1 MKRFIGTA
9 TVAALTAFVP
19 YAAAV
24 AQSGKTPNPPN
35 QSVQAE
41 VKRAL
46 EAAGFKDVKVMPG
59 TSVVRGK
66 DPAGSPVMMVINPEA
81 FGASAEPEPQ
91 ENIDTSWSRSGSS
104 QSGSPGQNGDDEPAT
119 GSLGDVNGRY
129 KPTLTPAQKQII
141 WDSLSSEKN
150 MRTNRS
156 NGYAPRVGA
165 NVPHGVPVQLLPD
178 DITNDVPAL
187 SGYHFAV
194 AGNEIVIVSP
204 TSKTV
209 VAIFGEQ

>member
-24 AQSGKTPNPPN
+24 AQSAKTPNPPN

-46 EAAGFKDVKVMPG
+46 EAAGFKDVKVVPG
-59 TSVVRGK
+59 KSVVRGK
-66 DPAGSPVMMVINPEA
+66 DPAGSPVMMVINPES

-91 ENIDTSWSRSGSS
+91 ENIDTSWSRSASS
-104 QSGSPGQNGDDEPAT
+104 QSGGPNQNGDDEPAAA
-119 GSLGDVNGRY
+119 SLGDVNRRH
-129 KPTLTPAQKQII
+129 KPTLTPGQKQVI
-141 WDSLSSEKN
+141 WDSLSSEKT
-150 MRTNRS
+150 MLTNRS
-156 NGYAPRVGA
+156 NGYALRVGA
-165 NVPHGVPVQLLPD
+165 NVPHGVPVQPLPD
-178 DITNDVPAL
+178 DIINGVPAL